1 MLPVTLFSA
10 VALLVSI
17 TIFPSTI
24 STQFTTRLQEVLSP
38 LVESFE
44 LHRRVLKSVPH
55 TEDFVEMVASIKT
68 LTERSE
74 ANLASLAAAGR
85 LLDSDLIYARFS
97 PEDFYSFQ
105 NLARRIT
112 ARASGMETYFML
124 IDPLRERFPI
134 SPGPSVPETPLIS
147 VPATPNPICRVPSP
161 EQAIE
166 FQADSVDDRL
176 ENDLSI
182 PLSRRHPL
190 HASSSQEPHSPSIL
204 YRRSYGTQ
212 SLRLNIPRHL
222 PHKILHRKLL
232 RVSTSRNEN
241 VVGIFES
248 QRYLNHEASTF
259 RDPDAQ
265 AHITQTTALLNN
277 R

>member
-24 STQFTTRLQEVLSP
+24 SAQFTTRLQGVLSP

-55 TEDFVEMVASIKT
+55 TEHFSEMVASIKT
-68 LTERSE
+68 LTGRSE
-74 ANLASLAAAGR
+74 ATLASLAAAGR

-97 PEDFYSFQ
+97 PEDFHSFQ
-105 NLARRIT
+105 NQARRIT

-124 IDPLRERFPI
+124 IDPIRERFPI

-147 VPATPNPICRVPSP
+147 MPATPNPIHAVPTL
-161 EQAIE
+161 EQTIE
-166 FQADSVDDRL
+166 LQADSMDNRL

-182 PLSRRHPL
+182 SQPRRPAL

-204 YRRSYGTQ
+204 YRRSHGTQ
-212 SLRLNIPRHL
+212 SPRFNMPRHL
-222 PHKILHRKLL
+222 PHNILHRKLL
-232 RVSTSRNEN
+232 QVSNSRKEN

-248 QRYLNHEASTF
+248 QRYLNLEASTF

-265 AHITQTTALLNN
+265 AHTTQATALLSN